1 MQLILNS
8 ISTAAVNLLVFSAI
22 PFLWW
27 FFRHRKETSFFRWL
41 GFIKP
46 KLNGKWWTLVVF
58 AIIYYFFYTFDF
70 TRWIPQETMDYL
82 ENSGSVSVNA
92 FAGIGAA
99 AILPALIENFIAN
112 GVAEE
117 ILYRGFLCKLFCH
130 KLGTVKG
137 ILLQA
142 ALFGLMHNALYLL
155 AGLQVGLWYHTL
167 MFLFTGMAALL
178 LGWLNEKIYNGSIL
192 PSILLHG
199 AGVNEALIAQMQE
212 EIGQLKEI
220 NVDLSIKKAKEKPQQ
235 IEVEIAVEDGY
246 SFEDISTLC
255 QQAVGR
261 MMERQKIGQGL
272 FPALVCREIF
282 TCEGV
287 ENCRVKLPAQDL
299 YPLSGEIFILSDCKI
314 SRMAKQ

>member
-1 MQLILNS
+1 M
-8 ISTAAVNLLVFSAI
+8 
-22 PFLWW
+22 
-27 FFRHRKETSFFRWL
+27 
-41 GFIKP
+41 
-46 KLNGKWWTLVVF
+46 VF

-199 AGVNEALIAQMQE
+199 AGNFISSMLTAF
-212 EIGQLKEI
+212 
-220 NVDLSIKKAKEKPQQ
+220 
-235 IEVEIAVEDGY
+235 
-246 SFEDISTLC
+246 SFL
-255 QQAVGR
+255 
-261 MMERQKIGQGL
+261 
-272 FPALVCREIF
+272 
-282 TCEGV
+282 
-287 ENCRVKLPAQDL
+287 
-299 YPLSGEIFILSDCKI
+299 
-314 SRMAKQ
+314 

>member
-92 FAGIGAA
+92 FAGICAA

-167 MFLFTGMAALL
+167 MFLVHRHGGAA
-178 LGWLNEKIYNGSIL
+178 
-192 PSILLHG
+192 
-199 AGVNEALIAQMQE
+199 AGLAE
-212 EIGQLKEI
+212 
-220 NVDLSIKKAKEKPQQ
+220 
-235 IEVEIAVEDGY
+235 
-246 SFEDISTLC
+246 
-255 QQAVGR
+255 
-261 MMERQKIGQGL
+261 
-272 FPALVCREIF
+272 
-282 TCEGV
+282 
-287 ENCRVKLPAQDL
+287 
-299 YPLSGEIFILSDCKI
+299 
-314 SRMAKQ
+314 

>member
-1 MQLILNS
+1 MSGCSNS
-8 ISTAAVNLLVFSAI
+8 LAEGRIITITLPARSAKQELRRDKNAAYSKQYFNSGGKSAC
-22 PFLWW
+22 L
-27 FFRHRKETSFFRWL
+27 FRHTIS
-41 GFIKP
+41 
-46 KLNGKWWTLVVF
+46 LVVF
-58 AIIYYFFYTFDF
+58 QAQEGNLFFPLAGLYQAEAERQMVDACGFFHYLLFLYTFDF

-199 AGVNEALIAQMQE
+199 AGNFISSMLTAF
-212 EIGQLKEI
+212 
-220 NVDLSIKKAKEKPQQ
+220 
-235 IEVEIAVEDGY
+235 
-246 SFEDISTLC
+246 SFL
-255 QQAVGR
+255 
-261 MMERQKIGQGL
+261 
-272 FPALVCREIF
+272 
-282 TCEGV
+282 
-287 ENCRVKLPAQDL
+287 
-299 YPLSGEIFILSDCKI
+299 
-314 SRMAKQ
+314 